1 MTRLVT
7 AVLLLAGIAA
17 TASAREGDQS
27 EAREKELR
35 ARLGPAGPQQ
45 PEPFASPANQAARAK
60 QLTKDIKTFRL
71 ELNYNSGPVDKA
83 QPTFY
88 RLVLSVPP
96 IVPPLPR
103 PGERGTP
110 HKDPFCLSV
119 QISEEQAGKIIDHL
133 QPRLLWIAQSR
144 NQPRKLPLNR
154 PGYSLEVG
162 NYSMDLIWGQTM
174 LGQLDGLRDVLDGKA
189 AKDMDVLIGRM
200 SGLRKQWQ
208 KEAEGGKP
216 VARAPIN

>member
-103 PGERGTP
+103 AGEKGAP
-110 HKDPFCLSV
+110 HEDKFCLSV
-119 QISEEQAGKIIDHL
+119 KISEKQAKKLIDCAA
-133 QPRLLWIAQSR
+133 QNWFLLPEDKR
-144 NQPRKLPLNR
+144 NGPVR
-154 PGYSLEVG
+154 PGYMLTIGEFSK
-162 NYSMDLIWGQTM
+162 DLGWG
-174 LGQLDGLRDVLDGKA
+174 LPGIHRLDALRKAMDGKA
-189 AKDMDVLIGRM
+189 AKEMDVLLGRM
-200 SGLRKQWQ
+200 LGLRQQWE
-208 KEAEGGKP
+208 KEDAKERHFGAG
-216 VARAPIN
+216 